1 MIFANAV
8 HAGGFSL
15 QDDGK
20 HITILEND
28 KPVLVYN
35 YAFVEVPEA
44 VAKKTGPRQG
54 YIHPLYG
61 LDREILTD
69 DYPDDHFHH
78 RGVYWAWPYSAVGGK
93 RFDLWALVGCHSEF
107 VKWRQRQATESQAT
121 LEVINMWVLDPTGE
135 TVVREE
141 VSIRVHPA
149 SDLGRAIDFALRY
162 TNVADRE
169 VTLEGT
175 HDIDSGTGKVKGYG
189 GFMYRIDASREPRVI
204 ATAEGVL
211 PADDMRAKSPWA
223 DLSAPISPGGPF
235 SGAAIFQH
243 PGNPGYPHEGWLLR
257 HYGTIGASWP
267 CDRPHR
273 MAPGDSVELKYR
285 LYVHR
290 GDAADGK
297 VAEAFAEFVTWVP

>member
-1 MIFANAV
+1 MSFAGAV

-44 VAKKTGPRQG
+44 VAQKTGPRQG

-61 LDREILTD
+61 LDGDILTD

-78 RGVYWAWPYSAVGGK
+78 RGVYWAWPYSAVGGR
-93 RFDLWALVGCHSEF
+93 RFDLWALVGVHSELE
-107 VKWRQRQATESQAT
+107 KWIDKRADEKSAVLQVVNR
-121 LEVINMWVLDPTGE
+121 WVLDPTGE

-141 VSIRVHPA
+141 IGMVVLPSNGV
-149 SDLGRAIDFALRY
+149 GRAIDFTLRFA
-162 TNVADRE
+162 NIADRE

-189 GFMYRIDASREPRVI
+189 GFMYRTDNTRGEQSISIAS
-204 ATAEGVL
+204 GVL
-211 PADDMRAKSPWA
+211 DADDMRAQSPWA
-223 DLSAPISPGGPF
+223 DLSSPQGFGLPH
-235 SGAAIFQH
+235 SGVAIFQH
-243 PGNPGYPHEGWLLR
+243 PKNPGYPHEGWLLR

-267 CDRPHR
+267 CDSPHR
-273 MAPGDSVELKYR
+273 MAPGEAVELQYR

-290 GDAADGK
+290 GDAAEGK
-297 VAEAFAEFVTWVP
+297 VAEAFAEYEKSAP